1 MEDVWWM
8 MKDGTMTLNE
18 NVNESQDENE
28 KKDYDNDD
36 REA

>member
-1 MEDVWWM
+1 M

-28 KKDYDNDD
+28 KKDYDNND

>member
-1 MEDVWWM
+1 MEDVWWT

-28 KKDYDNDD
+28 KKDYDNND

>member
-1 MEDVWWM
+1 

-28 KKDYDNDD
+28 KKDYDNND